1 MGIMISPETLRSHA
15 LFAGLD
21 HCMIK
26 ALAMAGEKVIIKQGE
41 WLFYEGNEAD
51 ALYVVIS
58 GAVALKVAL
67 DHERSSHVELCTLVA
82 GDLLGW
88 SAVVE
93 PGVYH
98 LSASAIKDSTLVK
111 WGGADLAELMTHQPA
126 MGFKLMCRI
135 VQVVGERL
143 AEFAVRFAS
152 LVEGDQWQGVSAWRS
167 PNVPDRN

>member
-1 MGIMISPETLRSHA
+1 MGIMISPETLRTCS

-26 ALAMAGEKVIIKQGE
+26 ALAMSGEKVEIKQGD
-41 WLFYEGNEAD
+41 WLFYEGNTAD

-58 GAVALKVAL
+58 GAVDLKVAL
-67 DHERSSHVELCTLVA
+67 DREGSSHVGLCTLVA

-88 SAVVE
+88 SAIVE
-93 PGVYH
+93 PGIYH
-98 LSASAIKDSTLVK
+98 LSAEALHDSTVVK
-111 WGGADLAELMTHQPA
+111 WDGADLAALMTHYPA

-135 VQVVGERL
+135 VQVVGDRL

-152 LVEGDQWQGVSAWRS
+152 LVEGDQWQGVATWRS
-167 PNVPDRN
+167 STLSDHN

>member
-1 MGIMISPETLRSHA
+1 MGIMISPETLRSCA

-26 ALAMAGEKVIIKQGE
+26 ALAIAGEKVDIKQGE
-41 WLFYEGNEAD
+41 WLFYEGSSAD
-51 ALYVVIS
+51 ALYVVLG
-58 GAVALKVAL
+58 GAVALQVAL
-67 DHERSSHVELCTLVA
+67 DHEGSSHVELCTLVA

-93 PGVYH
+93 PGIYH
-98 LSASAIKDSTLVK
+98 LSASALQDSTLVK
-111 WGGADLAELMTHQPA
+111 WSGADLAELMTHHPA

-135 VQVVGERL
+135 VQVVGDRL

-152 LVEGDQWQGVSAWRS
+152 LVEGDQWQGVATWRS
-167 PNVPDRN
+167 TNGGDMN